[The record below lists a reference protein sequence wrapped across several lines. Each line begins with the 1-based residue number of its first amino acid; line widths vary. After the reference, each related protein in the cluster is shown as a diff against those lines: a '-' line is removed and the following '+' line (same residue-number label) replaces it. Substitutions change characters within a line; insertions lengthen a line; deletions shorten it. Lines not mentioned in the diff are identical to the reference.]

1 MSPKT
6 KYAKAPDGV
15 HLAYQVVGEGPTD
28 IVFVMGWTTNIE
40 AMWREPALEAFLTR
54 LSSMGRLILFDRRGL
69 GLSDRIA
76 GDVLPTLETRMDDV
90 RVVMDAVGS
99 TRAAVM
105 GVSEGGPLSIL
116 FAATHPDRT
125 SSLVLFGTMA
135 RFGWAEDFPWGQT
148 DARLREELDR
158 IDRLWGTE
166 ELAARELRE
175 WAAPSAAG
183 DARLIAWLAEYTRS
197 AASPGAAMTLTRM
210 NHDLDVRDAL
220 SAVHVPTLV
229 LGRREDRDFDIAATR
244 QLAAGIRGAELIEFP
259 GDDHFFWMGDAE
271 GLLVAIEGFL
281 RRVRD
286 AEVELDRMLATVVFT
301 DVVGST
307 EHAARVGDRVWTQM
321 LAQHHERIRALLGRF
336 RGREIDTAGDGFL
349 ATFDG
354 PIRAARCALE
364 ATDAVRDV
372 GLAIRAGL
380 HTGEVEFAG
389 DAVRGI
395 AVHVGAR
402 IAALAGPSEVLA
414 SSTVRDLVA
423 GSSLTFDD
431 AGEHELKGVPGSWH
445 VYRVKG

>member
-307 EHAARVGDRVWTQM
+307 EHAARVGDRVWSQM
-321 LAQHHERIRALLGRF
+321 LAQHHERIRPSSVGSEAGRSIRRETDSSPPSTARSERPGARSKPPTPSAMSALRSVPDCI
-336 RGREIDTAGDGFL
+336 RGRW
-349 ATFDG
+349 
-354 PIRAARCALE
+354 
-364 ATDAVRDV
+364 
-372 GLAIRAGL
+372 
-380 HTGEVEFAG
+380 
-389 DAVRGI
+389 
-395 AVHVGAR
+395 
-402 IAALAGPSEVLA
+402 
-414 SSTVRDLVA
+414 SSPGMPCA
-423 GSSLTFDD
+423 GSPCMS
-431 AGEHELKGVPGSWH
+431 V
-445 VYRVKG
+445 RVSPRSRDPRKCWRRRPCATWSRARVSRSTTPASTS